1 MLSLLGVI
9 ATTVLSICF
18 VLVSIALV
26 HEFGH
31 YITAK
36 LSGIWVLEFAIGF
49 GNRLMKTKIGETLYS
64 LRPFPLGGFV
74 RLAGMDNVEEESDK
88 KDDEESPDEDPD
100 LPKVPADHPKSYLS
114 RPAWAK
120 ILVLA
125 AGSIM
130 NMVWAIA
137 LFILIYVIAGGPITN
152 ISVIE
157 AIKDKV
163 AYNAGIDRKS
173 VV

>member
-49 GNRLMKTKIGETLYS
+49 GNRLMKTRVGETLYS
-64 LRPFPLGGFV
+64 LRPFPWAV
-74 RLAGMDNVEEESDK
+74 
-88 KDDEESPDEDPD
+88 
-100 LPKVPADHPKSYLS
+100 LS
-114 RPAWAK
+114 GLPAW
-120 ILVLA
+120 
-125 AGSIM
+125 IM
-130 NMVWAIA
+130 LKKNQTKKTMKNPPTKT
-137 LFILIYVIAGGPITN
+137 PIFQ
-152 ISVIE
+152 
-157 AIKDKV
+157 KF
-163 AYNAGIDRKS
+163 G
-173 VV
+173 